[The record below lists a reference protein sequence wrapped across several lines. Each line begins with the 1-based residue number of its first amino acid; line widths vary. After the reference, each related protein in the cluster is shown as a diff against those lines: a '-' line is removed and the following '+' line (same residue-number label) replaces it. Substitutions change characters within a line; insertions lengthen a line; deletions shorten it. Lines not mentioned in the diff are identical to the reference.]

1 MGTRDQILDAAAEIM
16 RNRGVAQATTKEIA
30 KAAGYS
36 EAALYKHFSDKEDL
50 ILNVLRHRMPGQDS
64 ARPEPGTDTVEDNL
78 AAFAR
83 IALTFYQQSLPLL
96 GGLLA
101 QPKRMA
107 AHRDSM
113 RRHGAGPG
121 HAIAGIA
128 RYLRAEQELGRVD
141 TDTDTDTVAAML
153 DGTCFHQ
160 AFLRFYEAGPDATA
174 APDELARSLARTL
187 SRGLGSSI
195 RDGHGPATETP

>member
-16 RNRGVAQATTKEIA
+16 RNRGVAFATTKEIA

-50 ILNVLRHRMPGQDS
+50 ILNVLRHRMPGSID
-64 ARPEPGTDTVEDNL
+64 AGPRPGAATVEDNL
-78 AAFAR
+78 AAMAR
-83 IALTFYQQSLPLL
+83 GALSFYQQSLPLL

-113 RRHGAGPG
+113 NRHGAGPG
-121 HAIAGIA
+121 RAIAGMA
-128 RYLRAEQELGRVD
+128 GYLRAEQELGRVD
-141 TDTDTDTVAAML
+141 SAADVDTVAALL
-153 DGTCFHQ
+153 DGACFHQ
-160 AFLRFYEAGPDATA
+160 AFLRFYEAGPDATP
-174 APDELARSLARTL
+174 APDELARNLARTL
-187 SRGLGSSI
+187 TRALGPEAGGESRG
-195 RDGHGPATETP
+195 

>member
-16 RNRGVAQATTKEIA
+16 RNRGVVEATTKEIA
-30 KAAGYS
+30 KTAGYS

-50 ILNVLRHRMPGQDS
+50 ILNVLRHRMPGP
-64 ARPEPGTDTVEDNL
+64 AVPRPEPGSATIEANL
-78 AAFAR
+78 AALAR
-83 IALTFYQQSLPLL
+83 AALAFYQQSLPLL

-121 HAIAGIA
+121 HGIAGIA
-128 RYLRAEQELGRVD
+128 AYLRGEQQLGRLGPEADVE
-141 TDTDTDTVAAML
+141 TAAALL

-160 AFLRFYEAGPDATA
+160 AFLRFYEEGPDATA
-174 APDELARSLARTL
+174 APDEFADSLARTL
-187 SRGLGSSI
+187 VHGLG
-195 RDGHGPATETP
+195 

>member
-16 RNRGVAQATTKEIA
+16 RNRGVVEATTKEIA

-50 ILNVLRHRMPGQDS
+50 ILNVLQYRMPGP
-64 ARPEPGTDTVEDNL
+64 AAIRPEPGTGTVEANL

-83 IALTFYQQSLPLL
+83 AALTFYQQSLPLL

-128 RYLRAEQELGRVD
+128 AYLRAEQELGRIDAAADVD
-141 TDTDTDTVAAML
+141 TAAALL

-160 AFLRFYEAGPDATA
+160 AFLRFYEEGPDASA
-174 APDELARSLARTL
+174 ASSELAHSLALTL
-187 SRGLGSSI
+187 VRGLGSSAV
-195 RDGHGPATETP
+195 DGGGHAEK